1 MRKQRSDQEKATLLD
16 RIACGLFSALS
27 VGLVAGLLWAFWM
40 VFSHAPPEYF
50 SEFVVAAVSISGIRF
65 FSLYKYHYR
74 NPCWYIGRIV
84 VAVWWFQEVVMYYL

>member
-50 SEFVVAAVSISGIRF
+50 SEFVVAAASISGILGF
-65 FSLYKYHYR
+65 FLYTNIITEILVGILEGLLWLFGGFRK
-74 NPCWYIGRIV
+74 
-84 VAVWWFQEVVMYYL
+84 